1 MCSKAKSKS
10 AHLQSSNAE
19 PLENGDNGK
28 NGGRGG
34 HVIKSTIVRL
44 NTYDKQLRGYSSKG
58 KPCCVIMCFYF

>member
-28 NGGRGG
+28 NGGGG

-44 NTYDKQLRGYSSKG
+44 NTYDKQ
-58 KPCCVIMCFYF
+58 

>member
-28 NGGRGG
+28 NGGGG
-34 HVIKSTIVRL
+34 DVIKSTIVRL
-44 NTYDKQLRGYSSKG
+44 NTYDKQ
-58 KPCCVIMCFYF
+58 